1 MGGPEQAMGRI
12 AKAVTTS
19 RRHKN
24 DDNVEAAICARLRA
38 AVSAGDLPPGTKLP
52 EEALAESFPA
62 SRAQVRAALQ
72 RLGYEGVLD
81 LQKNRGAF
89 VASPTVKEAKD
100 IFEARRVIE
109 RVTTEIVTRTILTHQ
124 LRALERHIEAQKMH
138 WYRGH
143 RQAAISGIST
153 FHLSLAAL
161 AHNAALT
168 AAVERLIIRTSLI
181 LALYGTPRT
190 FGALPD
196 AYDALMGLIAS
207 GQSLAAARQVE
218 RCLFAV
224 EGELEFYQPLR
235 RVVDLRRI
243 MQTVG

>member
-1 MGGPEQAMGRI
+1 M
-12 AKAVTTS
+12 
-19 RRHKN
+19 
-24 DDNVEAAICARLRA
+24 
-38 AVSAGDLPPGTKLP
+38 
-52 EEALAESFPA
+52 
-62 SRAQVRAALQ
+62 RAALQ
-72 RLGYEGVLD
+72 RLGYEGLLD

-89 VASPTVKEAKD
+89 VASPTVKEAAD

-124 LRALERHIEAQKMH
+124 LRALERQIDAQKMH

-181 LALYGTPRT
+181 LALYGTTRT
-190 FGALPD
+190 FSALPD

-207 GQSLAAARQVE
+207 GQSHVCGQAGRTLPIRRRRRTRILPAAAPRG
-218 RCLFAV
+218 RSTPHHADGRLNGRAGHSPKF
-224 EGELEFYQPLR
+224 
-235 RVVDLRRI
+235 
-243 MQTVG
+243 